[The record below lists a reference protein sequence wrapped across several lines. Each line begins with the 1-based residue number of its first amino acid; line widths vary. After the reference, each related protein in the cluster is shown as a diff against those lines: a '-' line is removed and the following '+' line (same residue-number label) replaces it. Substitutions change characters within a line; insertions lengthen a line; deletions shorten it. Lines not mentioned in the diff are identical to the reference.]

1 MKRKMKNKVLFVSLG
16 CDKNLVDSEEM
27 IGILRRENF
36 EFTDFE
42 EEADVIIVN
51 SCCFIG
57 DAKEESINTILQ
69 MAEYRKNGRCKALIV
84 TGCLAQRYK
93 DEIISEIEEVD
104 AVLGTSSYDQII
116 NEIERLVL
124 NITNLGFETAF
135 DGNKYEKFMSLDRLI
150 VEEKD
155 RILTTGGHFAYL
167 KIAEGCNKRC
177 TYCVI
182 PSVRGNY
189 RSVPMEELVDTA
201 KKLADKGV
209 KELILVAQETTVYG
223 MDIYGK
229 KMLPELLDKLCEV
242 DGIVWIRLM
251 YCYPEEITDELIAA
265 IRDHDKVCNYIDMPI
280 QHCNDRL
287 LKLMGRKT
295 NKAQIKEIAGKLRK
309 EIKDIA
315 IRTTLITGFPSET
328 DEEHEELMDFVD
340 EMEFERLGAFP
351 YSKEEGTPA
360 YSMDGQI
367 PDEIKEKRRDAIM
380 ELQQEVAF
388 DNGDKMIG
396 KEILVM
402 IEGKIVDENVYIGR
416 TYMDAPSVDGNIF
429 IDSYEELI
437 TGDFVKVKVTGSK
450 DYDLIGEIVSR

>member
-1 MKRKMKNKVLFVSLG
+1 MKNKVLFVSLG

-116 NEIERLVL
+116 NAIKE
-124 NITNLGFETAF
+124 AF

-295 NKAQIKEIAGKLRK
+295 NKAQIKEIVGKLRK

>member
-116 NEIERLVL
+116 NAIKE
-124 NITNLGFETAF
+124 AF

-367 PDEIKEKRRDAIM
+367 QDEIKEKRRDAIM

>member
-116 NEIERLVL
+116 NAIKE
-124 NITNLGFETAF
+124 AF

-437 TGDFVKVKVTGSK
+437 TGDFVKVKVTGSRE
-450 DYDLIGEIVSR
+450 YDLVGEVIE

>member
-1 MKRKMKNKVLFVSLG
+1 MKNKVLFVSLG

-116 NEIERLVL
+116 NAIKE
-124 NITNLGFETAF
+124 AF

-295 NKAQIKEIAGKLRK
+295 NKAQIKEIAVKLRK

-450 DYDLIGEIVSR
+450 DHDLIGEIVSR

>member
-116 NEIERLVL
+116 NAIKE
-124 NITNLGFETAF
+124 AF

-280 QHCNDRL
+280 QHCNDRV

>member
-1 MKRKMKNKVLFVSLG
+1 MKNKVLFVSLG

-116 NEIERLVL
+116 NAIKE
-124 NITNLGFETAF
+124 AF

-367 PDEIKEKRRDAIM
+367 QDEIKEKRRDAIM

>member
-1 MKRKMKNKVLFVSLG
+1 MKNKVLFVSLG

-116 NEIERLVL
+116 NAIKE
-124 NITNLGFETAF
+124 AF

-295 NKAQIKEIAGKLRK
+295 NKAQIKEIAVKLRK

>member
-116 NEIERLVL
+116 NAIKE
-124 NITNLGFETAF
+124 AF

-388 DNGDKMIG
+388 DNEDKMIG

>member
-1 MKRKMKNKVLFVSLG
+1 
-16 CDKNLVDSEEM
+16 
-27 IGILRRENF
+27 
-36 EFTDFE
+36 
-42 EEADVIIVN
+42 
-51 SCCFIG
+51 
-57 DAKEESINTILQ
+57 
-69 MAEYRKNGRCKALIV
+69 
-84 TGCLAQRYK
+84 
-93 DEIISEIEEVD
+93 
-104 AVLGTSSYDQII
+104 
-116 NEIERLVL
+116 
-124 NITNLGFETAF
+124 
-135 DGNKYEKFMSLDRLI
+135 MSLDRLI

-295 NKAQIKEIAGKLRK
+295 NKAQIKEIAVKLRK

>member
-116 NEIERLVL
+116 NAIKE
-124 NITNLGFETAF
+124 AF

-295 NKAQIKEIAGKLRK
+295 NKAQIKEIVGKLRK

>member
-1 MKRKMKNKVLFVSLG
+1 MKNKVLFVSLG

-116 NEIERLVL
+116 NAIKE
-124 NITNLGFETAF
+124 AF

-450 DYDLIGEIVSR
+450 DYDLIGECI

>member
-116 NEIERLVL
+116 NAIKE
-124 NITNLGFETAF
+124 AF

-295 NKAQIKEIAGKLRK
+295 NKAQIKEIAVKLRK

-437 TGDFVKVKVTGSK
+437 TGDFVKVKVTGSRE
-450 DYDLIGEIVSR
+450 YDLVGEVIE

>member
-116 NEIERLVL
+116 NAIKE
-124 NITNLGFETAF
+124 AF

-295 NKAQIKEIAGKLRK
+295 NKAQIKEIAVKLRK

>member
-116 NEIERLVL
+116 NAIKE
-124 NITNLGFETAF
+124 AF

-402 IEGKIVDENVYIGR
+402 IEGRIVDENVYIGR

>member
-116 NEIERLVL
+116 NAIKE
-124 NITNLGFETAF
+124 AF
-135 DGNKYEKFMSLDRLI
+135 DGNKYEKFMPLDRLI

>member
-1 MKRKMKNKVLFVSLG
+1 MKNKVLFVSLG

-116 NEIERLVL
+116 NAIKE
-124 NITNLGFETAF
+124 AF

>member
-116 NEIERLVL
+116 NAIKE
-124 NITNLGFETAF
+124 AF

-295 NKAQIKEIAGKLRK
+295 NKAQIKEIAVKLRK

-340 EMEFERLGAFP
+340 EMEFERLYWKNLYGC
-351 YSKEEGTPA
+351 S
-360 YSMDGQI
+360 I
-367 PDEIKEKRRDAIM
+367 
-380 ELQQEVAF
+380 
-388 DNGDKMIG
+388 
-396 KEILVM
+396 
-402 IEGKIVDENVYIGR
+402 
-416 TYMDAPSVDGNIF
+416 
-429 IDSYEELI
+429 
-437 TGDFVKVKVTGSK
+437 
-450 DYDLIGEIVSR
+450 SRWKHFY

>member
-1 MKRKMKNKVLFVSLG
+1 MKNKVLFVSLG

-84 TGCLAQRYK
+84 TGWLAQRYK

-116 NEIERLVL
+116 NAIKE
-124 NITNLGFETAF
+124 AF

>member
-116 NEIERLVL
+116 NAIKE
-124 NITNLGFETAF
+124 AF

-265 IRDHDKVCNYIDMPI
+265 IRDHEKVCNYIDMPI

>member
-116 NEIERLVL
+116 NAIKE
-124 NITNLGFETAF
+124 AF

>member
-42 EEADVIIVN
+42 EEADVIIIN

-116 NEIERLVL
+116 NAIKE
-124 NITNLGFETAF
+124 AF

>member
-1 MKRKMKNKVLFVSLG
+1 
-16 CDKNLVDSEEM
+16 M

-116 NEIERLVL
+116 NAIKE
-124 NITNLGFETAF
+124 AF